1 MSRPMPPPQRR
12 TLVEQYT
19 GRRQALARAAHA
31 HIKFY
36 EDHEGFD
43 IDWSQHTLAMTERYV
58 QKPVEPYETPPACMC
73 EEDFLRDVLW
83 AFISNTPIPTPP
95 QI

>member
-1 MSRPMPPPQRR
+1 MSRPMPPRER
-12 TLVEQYT
+12 CALIEQYK
-19 GRRQALARAAHA
+19 GRRYALAEAAHV

-58 QKPVEPYETPPACMC
+58 QHPLQPYETAPACLC

-83 AFISNTPIPTPP
+83 AFISNTPIPTS
-95 QI
+95 QKI